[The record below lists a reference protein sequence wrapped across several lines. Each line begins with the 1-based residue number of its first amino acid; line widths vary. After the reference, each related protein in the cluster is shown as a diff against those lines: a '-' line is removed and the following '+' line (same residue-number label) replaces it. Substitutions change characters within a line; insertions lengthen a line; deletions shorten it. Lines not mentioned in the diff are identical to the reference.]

1 MTVEQATGHQR
12 AHRVDD
18 AAGPHEQTGERRAH
32 AQSAL
37 QFLRHQIHER
47 QSAGKRAADHD
58 GRRTERRNAKRAQ
71 VKQWVGDVQLTV
83 GVEGKNDYA
92 NHQQTDYRH
101 GETHVA
107 DQAHAGHEA
116 AEAQRGGDDGKHVHG
131 RARAFDW
138 GDEECGR
145 AGQCDYGDD
154 GEQREDRAPAQGTDQ
169 RAGQGG
175 ADDRRE
181 HDHQAGHAVGGTDF
195 VGRED
200 AHDGRVH
207 GGQHDAGA
215 DALHDSA
222 GEQHGETGGHGAYQG
237 TDEEAGQR
245 EQHERFGFDPFE
257 HETHA
262 RQHHANGQ
270 HIADDHPLC
279 GTGGYGELV
288 HQIRQG
294 DVHGCLGQHAEKC
307 ADVQAEHHLMRMV
320 EMPGFG
326 SVVGA
331 MGISGAGFAGGHD
344 VIGSCLDSGQRNLSR
359 IVSSDCRRAK
369 MSLRP

>member
-1 MTVEQATGHQR
+1 M
-12 AHRVDD
+12 
-18 AAGPHEQTGERRAH
+18 
-32 AQSAL
+32 
-37 QFLRHQIHER
+37 
-47 QSAGKRAADHD
+47 
-58 GRRTERRNAKRAQ
+58 RTWE
-71 VKQWVGDVQLTV
+71 
-83 GVEGKNDYA
+83 
-92 NHQQTDYRH
+92 
-101 GETHVA
+101 
-107 DQAHAGHEA
+107 
-116 AEAQRGGDDGKHVHG
+116 
-131 RARAFDW
+131 
-138 GDEECGR
+138 
-145 AGQCDYGDD
+145 
-154 GEQREDRAPAQGTDQ
+154 
-169 RAGQGG
+169 
-175 ADDRRE
+175 
-181 HDHQAGHAVGGTDF
+181 
-195 VGRED
+195 
-200 AHDGRVH
+200 
-207 GGQHDAGA
+207 QHDAGA